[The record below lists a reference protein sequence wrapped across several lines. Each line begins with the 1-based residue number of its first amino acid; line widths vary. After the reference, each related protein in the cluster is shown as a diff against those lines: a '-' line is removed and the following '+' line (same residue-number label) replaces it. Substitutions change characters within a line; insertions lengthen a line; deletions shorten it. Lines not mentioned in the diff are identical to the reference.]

1 MKQFKYL
8 NSLKT
13 TTFCTQ
19 IDDVHMKMVVKRIF
33 GSCFLLRPI
42 HDITNE

>member
-19 IDDVHMKMVVKRIF
+19 TDDVHMKMVVKRTF
-33 GSCFLLRPI
+33 WQLLLAE
-42 HDITNE
+42 TYT